1 MSKKVSEINSTNPYT
16 GQNLATYDVF
26 DLTRLDSVLD
36 SIEQAQQQWQ
46 QTSLQAR
53 AQALSDLAVQ
63 LRKQQGRL
71 ARLASEE
78 MGKTLASAE
87 SEVEKCAWVCDYYA
101 EQGPAMLVDEHL
113 PTQDDDGVQRFVSY
127 QPLGV
132 VLAIMPWNFPYWQV
146 FRFLAPALMAGN
158 AVLLKHASN
167 VPGCALAI
175 EQLLLDAGLSENLL
189 RTVLVPGAKAAAL
202 IEHPVVKAV
211 TFTGSTEAGRK
222 IAATARRVL
231 KKTVLELGGSD
242 AYIILED
249 ADVDLAVEKCVT
261 SRLLNNGQSCIAA
274 KRFIVHTKRYG
285 EFAEKMTAAMARKKM
300 GDPLDRETDVGP
312 QARED
317 LCKDLAAQVTES
329 IRLGAVL
336 MCGGERDKAFYSP
349 TVLSEVRPGMP
360 AFDEELFGPVAA
372 LIRARSDEDAITL
385 ANQSMFGLGAAV
397 FTRDHERG
405 KQIASEQLQ
414 AGACAVNDF
423 VKSDPRMP
431 FGGIKASGYGRE
443 LGRFGIHEF
452 TNIKAVVVTRAAD
465 DKG

>member
-1 MSKKVSEINSTNPYT
+1 MSKISSINPYT
-16 GQNLATYDVF
+16 GKTLSTYDTF
-26 DLTRLDSVLD
+26 NLSRLDSVLD
-36 SIEQAQQQWQ
+36 SIDEAQRHWQ
-46 QTSLQAR
+46 ETSLQAR
-53 AQALSDLAVQ
+53 AQALSDLATQ
-63 LRKQQGRL
+63 LRKQKSEL
-71 ARLASEE
+71 ARLACEE
-78 MGKTLASAE
+78 MGKTLGSAKA
-87 SEVEKCAWVCDYYA
+87 EVEKCAWVCDYYA
-101 EQGPAMLVDEHL
+101 KQGPAMLVDEHL
-113 PTQDDDGVQRFVSY
+113 PVEDDDGVQRFVSF

-158 AVLLKHASN
+158 AALLKHASN

-175 EQLLLDAGLSENLL
+175 EQLMLDAGLPENML
-189 RTVLVPGAKAAAL
+189 RTVLVPGDKAAAL

-222 IAATARRVL
+222 IAATAGQVL

-242 AYIILED
+242 AYLVLED
-249 ADVDLAVEKCVT
+249 ADLELAVEKCVT
-261 SRLLNNGQSCIAA
+261 SRLLNNGQSCISA
-274 KRFIVHTKRYG
+274 KRFIVHTKVYG
-285 EFAEKMTAAMARKKM
+285 EFAAQMTAAMKKKKM
-300 GDPLDRETDVGP
+300 GDPLSNDTDVGP

-317 LCKDLAAQVTES
+317 LCETLAAQVSES
-329 IRLGAVL
+329 VRLGAVL
-336 MCGGERDKAFYSP
+336 MCGGQRNKAFYPP

-360 AFDEELFGPVAA
+360 AFDDELFGPVAA
-372 LIRARSDEDAITL
+372 LIRAHSDEDAIML
-385 ANQSMFGLGAAV
+385 ANQSRFGLGAAV

-405 KQIASEQLQ
+405 KKIAAEQLQ

-431 FGGIKASGYGRE
+431 FGGIKDSGYGRE

-452 TNIKAVVVTRAAD
+452 TNIKAVVVTRAAN

>member
-1 MSKKVSEINSTNPYT
+1 MSKISSINPYT
-16 GQNLATYDVF
+16 GETLASYQTF
-26 DLTRLDSVLD
+26 DLTRLDAVLD
-36 SIEQAQQQWQ
+36 SIDHAQQQWQ
-46 QTSLQAR
+46 KTSLQDRAR
-53 AQALSDLAVQ
+53 ALNDLAAQ
-63 LRKQQGRL
+63 LRKQQGKL
-71 ARLASEE
+71 AKLASEE

-87 SEVEKCAWVCDYYA
+87 AEVEKCAWVCDYYA
-101 EQGPAMLVDEHL
+101 EQGPAMLVDEYL
-113 PTQDDDGVQRFVSY
+113 PEENSDGVQRFVSY
-127 QPLGV
+127 QPMGV

-158 AVLLKHASN
+158 AAVLKHASN

-175 EQLLLDAGLSENLL
+175 EQVVLDAGLPENLL
-189 RTVLVPGAKAAAL
+189 RTLLVPGAEASAL

-211 TFTGSTEAGRK
+211 TFTGSTDAGRK
-222 IAATARRVL
+222 IAATAGKVL

-242 AYIILED
+242 PYVVLED
-249 ADVDLAVEKCVT
+249 ADVNLAVEKCVT

-274 KRFIVHTKRYG
+274 KRFIVHTGLYG
-285 EFAEKMTAAMARKKM
+285 EFAAKMTAAMKKKVM
-300 GDPLDRETDVGP
+300 GDPLAKETDIGP

-317 LCKDLAAQVTES
+317 LCKDLATQVSES

-336 MCGGERDKAFYSP
+336 MCGGERDKTFYSP
-349 TVLSEVRPGMP
+349 TVLGEVRPGMP

-372 LIRARSDEDAITL
+372 LVRARSDDEAITL
-385 ANQSMFGLGAAV
+385 ANQSMFGLGAAI
-397 FTRDHERG
+397 FTRDFKRGAKIAAER
-405 KQIASEQLQ
+405 LQ

-452 TNIKAVVVTRAAD
+452 VNIKAVVVNGEAD
-465 DKG
+465 HNK

>member
-1 MSKKVSEINSTNPYT
+1 MSKISSVNPYT
-16 GQNLATYDVF
+16 GKTLATYDAF
-26 DLTRLDSVLD
+26 DLTRLDSVLG
-36 SIEQAQQQWQ
+36 SIDEAQQVWQ
-46 QTSLQAR
+46 KTSLQHR
-53 AQALSDLAVQ
+53 AQALRDLAAQ
-63 LRKQQGRL
+63 LRKQQGKL
-71 ARLASEE
+71 AKLASQE

-87 SEVEKCAWVCDYYA
+87 AEVEKCAWVCDYYA
-101 EQGPAMLVDEHL
+101 EQGPAMLVDEYL
-113 PTQDDDGVQRFVSY
+113 PDEDNDGVERFVSY

-158 AVLLKHASN
+158 AAVLKHASN

-175 EQLLLDAGLSENLL
+175 EQVLLDAGLPENLL
-189 RTVLVPGAKAAAL
+189 RTLLVPGSKAEAL

-211 TFTGSTEAGRK
+211 TFTGSTDAGRK
-222 IAATARRVL
+222 IAATAGKAL

-242 AYIILED
+242 AYVVLED
-249 ADVDLAVEKCVT
+249 ADVTLAVEKCVT

-274 KRFIVHTKRYG
+274 KRFIVHTKLYG
-285 EFAEKMTAAMARKKM
+285 EFAAQMTAAMKKKVM
-300 GDPLDRETDVGP
+300 GDPLATDTDVGP

-317 LCKDLAAQVTES
+317 LCEDLAAQVSES

-336 MCGGERDKAFYSP
+336 MCGGERDKTFYSP
-349 TVLSEVRPGMP
+349 TVLGDVRPGMP
-360 AFDEELFGPVAA
+360 AFDDELFGPVAA
-372 LIRARSDEDAITL
+372 LIRARSDDEAITL
-385 ANQSMFGLGAAV
+385 ANQSKFGLGAAI
-397 FTRDHERG
+397 FTGDAKRGAKIAAER
-405 KQIASEQLQ
+405 LQ

-452 TNIKAVVVTRAAD
+452 VNIKAVVVNGEAD
-465 DKG
+465 QNG

>member
-1 MSKKVSEINSTNPYT
+1 MSKISSVNPYT
-16 GQNLATYDVF
+16 GKTLATYDSF

-36 SIEQAQQQWQ
+36 SIDEAQQQWQ
-46 QTSLQAR
+46 QSSLQAR
-53 AQALSDLAVQ
+53 AQALTRLAEQ
-63 LRKQQGRL
+63 LRKQKRKL
-71 ARLASEE
+71 ATIASEE
-78 MGKTLASAE
+78 MGKTLVSAE
-87 SEVEKCAWVCDYYA
+87 AEVEKCAWVCDHYA

-113 PTQDDDGVQRFVSY
+113 PDEDDDGLQRFVCY

-158 AVLLKHASN
+158 AAVLKHASN

-175 EQLLLDAGLSENLL
+175 EQVMLDAGLPENML
-189 RTVLVPGAKAAAL
+189 RSLLVPGNKAAAL

-211 TFTGSTEAGRK
+211 TFTGSTDAGRK
-222 IAATARRVL
+222 IAANAGKVL

-242 AYIILED
+242 AYVVLED
-249 ADVDLAVEKCVT
+249 ADVELAVEKCVT

-274 KRFIVHTKRYG
+274 KRFIVHTKLYG
-285 EFAEKMTAAMARKKM
+285 EFAEKMTAAMKKKKM
-300 GDPLDRETDVGP
+300 GDPLDRDTDVGP
-312 QARED
+312 QAREN
-317 LCKDLAAQVTES
+317 LCKALAEQVSES
-329 IRLGAVL
+329 VRLGAVL
-336 MCGGERDKAFYSP
+336 MCGGERDKTFYPP

-372 LIRARSDEDAITL
+372 LIRARSDDDAILL
-385 ANQSMFGLGAAV
+385 ANQSVFGLGAAV
-397 FTRDHERG
+397 FTRDHARG
-405 KQIASEQLQ
+405 SKIAAGRLQ

-431 FGGIKASGYGRE
+431 FGGIKNSGYGRE

-452 TNIKAVVVTRAAD
+452 VNIKSITVNSDVD
-465 DKG
+465 PIE

>member
-1 MSKKVSEINSTNPYT
+1 MSKLSSINPYT
-16 GQNLATYDVF
+16 GETLATYEAF

-36 SIEQAQQQWQ
+36 SIDQAQQHWQ
-46 QTSLQAR
+46 QTSLQER
-53 AQALSDLAVQ
+53 AQALSDLATQ
-63 LRKQQGRL
+63 LRKQQAKL
-71 ARLASEE
+71 ARLATEE

-87 SEVEKCAWVCDYYA
+87 AEVEKCAWVCDYYA
-101 EQGPAMLVDEHL
+101 EQGPAMLVDEYL
-113 PTQDDDGVQRFVSY
+113 PDEDNDGVERFVSY

-158 AVLLKHASN
+158 AAVLKHASN

-175 EQLLLDAGLSENLL
+175 EQLLLDAGLPENML
-189 RTVLVPGAKAAAL
+189 RTLLVPGSKAAAL

-211 TFTGSTEAGRK
+211 TFTGSTDAGRK
-222 IAATARRVL
+222 IAATAGKAL

-242 AYIILED
+242 AYVVLED
-249 ADVDLAVEKCVT
+249 ADVKLAVEKCVT

-274 KRFIVHTKRYG
+274 KRFIVHTKLYG
-285 EFAEKMTAAMARKKM
+285 EFAAQMTAAMKKKVM
-300 GDPLDRETDVGP
+300 GDPLAKDTDVGP

-317 LCKDLAAQVTES
+317 LCKGLAAQVSES

-336 MCGGERDKAFYSP
+336 MCGGERDKTFYSP
-349 TVLSEVRPGMP
+349 TVLGEVRPGMP
-360 AFDEELFGPVAA
+360 AFDDELFGPVAA
-372 LIRARSDEDAITL
+372 LIRARSDDEAITL
-385 ANQSMFGLGAAV
+385 ANQSMFGLGAAI
-397 FTRDHERG
+397 FTRDPKRGAKIAAER
-405 KQIASEQLQ
+405 LQ

-452 TNIKAVVVTRAAD
+452 VNIKAVVVNGEAD
-465 DKG
+465 CNG

>member
-1 MSKKVSEINSTNPYT
+1 MDKISSINPYT
-16 GQNLATYDVF
+16 GETLATYDAF

-36 SIEQAQQQWQ
+36 SIDQAQQNWQ
-46 QTSLQAR
+46 QTSLQDRAR
-53 AQALSDLAVQ
+53 ALSDLAVQ
-63 LRKQQGRL
+63 LRKQQAKL
-71 ARLASEE
+71 ARLATEA

-87 SEVEKCAWVCDYYA
+87 AEVEKCAWVCDYYA
-101 EQGPAMLVDEHL
+101 EQGPAMLVDEYL
-113 PTQDDDGVQRFVSY
+113 PDEDNDGVERFVSY

-158 AVLLKHASN
+158 AAVLKHASN

-175 EQLLLDAGLSENLL
+175 EQLLLDAGLPENML
-189 RTVLVPGAKAAAL
+189 RTLLVPGSRAAAL

-211 TFTGSTEAGRK
+211 TFTGSTDAGRK
-222 IAATARRVL
+222 IAATAGKAL

-242 AYIILED
+242 AYVVLED
-249 ADVDLAVEKCVT
+249 ADVKLAVEKCVT

-274 KRFIVHTKRYG
+274 KRFIVHTRLYG
-285 EFAEKMTAAMARKKM
+285 EFAAQMTAAMKKKVM
-300 GDPLDRETDVGP
+300 GDPMAKDTDVGP

-317 LCKDLAAQVTES
+317 LCKDLAAQVSES

-336 MCGGERDKAFYSP
+336 MCGGERDKTFYSP
-349 TVLSEVRPGMP
+349 TVLGEVRPGMP
-360 AFDEELFGPVAA
+360 AFDDELFGPVAA
-372 LIRARSDEDAITL
+372 LIRARSDDEAITL
-385 ANQSMFGLGAAV
+385 ANQSMFGLGAAI
-397 FTRDHERG
+397 FTRDPKRGAKIAAER
-405 KQIASEQLQ
+405 LQ

-452 TNIKAVVVTRAAD
+452 VNIKAVVVNGEAD
-465 DKG
+465 NNG